1 MEDNELSKLP
11 PMQSTA
17 PPVLQVQSYNGTP
30 STNVDC
36 SLPIAETTIVAG
48 ARYLTLARDIV
59 QERYSDVAIFVY
71 GDTDSLFLK
80 TVDKLSVAEAI
91 QYVSDGY

>member
-1 MEDNELSKLP
+1 M
-11 PMQSTA
+11 
-17 PPVLQVQSYNGTP
+17 LQVQSYNGTP

-59 QERYSDVAIFVY
+59 QERYSDVATFVY

>member
-1 MEDNELSKLP
+1 
-11 PMQSTA
+11 MQFTA
-17 PPVLQVQSYNGTP
+17 PLVLRVQSYNVTP

-59 QERYSDVAIFVY
+59 QERYSDVATFVY

-80 TVDKLSVAEAI
+80 TVERLSVTDAI
-91 QYVSDGY
+91 KYIPPGY